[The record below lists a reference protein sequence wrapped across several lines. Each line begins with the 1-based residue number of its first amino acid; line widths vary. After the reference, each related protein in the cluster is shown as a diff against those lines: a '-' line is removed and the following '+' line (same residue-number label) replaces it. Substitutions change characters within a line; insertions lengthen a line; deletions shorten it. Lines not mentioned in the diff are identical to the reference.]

1 MQLNTINDIAKDL
14 KKGKMCI
21 VIDDAERENEGDL
34 IMAASKV
41 TPEAVNF
48 MTKYGRGLICVPM
61 EDEPLEKLNLYPM
74 SSERR
79 DTFKTAWV
87 ISVDARSGV
96 TTGISAHDRARTIKL
111 LSAKTSKAK
120 DFIKPG
126 HVFPL
131 AGKPGG
137 VLVRAG
143 HTEACI
149 DLLKLA
155 KLPPVGVICEIMN
168 EDGTMARTRDLVGF
182 AKRNGLKI
190 CTIADLI
197 KYRTRYD
204 TLIERMS
211 ETIIPTRFGTFR
223 AVTYKSRITNDHQ
236 IALLMGEV
244 SRGTALV
251 RVHSQC
257 ITGDVFHSLRCDC
270 GTQLEKAL
278 SAIAKERK
286 GVFLYLCQEGRGIG
300 LGNKM
305 KAYAL
310 QDNGLDTVQ
319 ANELLGFKP
328 DLRDYGIG
336 AQILADLGL
345 KKIRLLT
352 NNPQKIVGL
361 RGYGIEIVER
371 VPIEIKPTKLNRR
384 YLETKKNKLGHV
396 LKHA

>member
-1 MQLNTINDIAKDL
+1 MQLNTIKEVIGDL

-21 VIDDAERENEGDL
+21 VIDDASRENEGDL
-34 IMAASKV
+34 IMAASKAS
-41 TPEAVNF
+41 PEAINF

-61 EDEPLEKLNLYPM
+61 EEAALERLGLYPM

-79 DTFKTAWV
+79 DAFKTAWI
-87 ISVDARSGV
+87 ISVDAKSGV

-111 LSAKTSKAK
+111 LSGKTSKAK

-149 DLLKLA
+149 DFLKLA
-155 KLPPVGVICEIMN
+155 KIPPTGVICEIMN
-168 EDGTMARTRDLVGF
+168 EDGTMARMKELLGF
-182 AKRNGLKI
+182 GKKHGLKI
-190 CTIADLI
+190 CAIADLI
-197 KYRTRYD
+197 KYRTRYG
-204 TLIERMS
+204 TLIEKIA
-211 ETIIPTRFGTFR
+211 ETVIPTKFGTFR
-223 AVTYKSRITNDHQ
+223 AVAYKSKITGDHQ
-236 IALLMGEV
+236 IALLMGDV
-244 SRGTALV
+244 SKDVSLV

-257 ITGDVFHSLRCDC
+257 ITGDAFHSLRCDC
-270 GTQLEKAL
+270 GNQLEIAL
-278 SAIAKERK
+278 SVIAKNKK
-286 GVFLYLCQEGRGIG
+286 GVLLYLCQEGRGIG
-300 LGNKM
+300 LGNKI

-310 QDNGLDTVQ
+310 QDKGLDTVQ

-336 AQILADLGL
+336 AQILVDLGL

-361 RGYGIEIVER
+361 EGYGIEIVER
-371 VPIEIKPTKLNRR
+371 VPIEVKPTKTNKR
-384 YLETKKNKLGHV
+384 YLKTKKQKLGHV